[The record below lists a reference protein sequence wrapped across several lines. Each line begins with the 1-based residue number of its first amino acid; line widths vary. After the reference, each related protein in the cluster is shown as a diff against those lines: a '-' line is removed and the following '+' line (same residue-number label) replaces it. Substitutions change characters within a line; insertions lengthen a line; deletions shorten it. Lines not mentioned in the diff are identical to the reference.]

1 MKVEMGGKSQTG
13 MGRSGKRGAERQKV
27 RSREALMA
35 VCRAGL
41 WSMQEVVG
49 AQESVR
55 MCGRN

>member
-1 MKVEMGGKSQTG
+1 MKGGDGGKSQTG
-13 MGRSGKRGAERQKV
+13 TGGGKRGAERQKV

-49 AQESVR
+49 AQGSAR

>member
-1 MKVEMGGKSQTG
+1 MKGGDGGKKSDRNG
-13 MGRSGKRGAERQKV
+13 GGGRRGADRQKV

-49 AQESVR
+49 AQGSAR

>member
-1 MKVEMGGKSQTG
+1 MGGKSQTG
-13 MGRSGKRGAERQKV
+13 TGGGGKRGAERQKV

-35 VCRAGL
+35 VCRVGL

-49 AQESVR
+49 AQGSAR